1 MPKLLVFVFLV
12 IACVSAKAQFVSLS
26 DAEVKK
32 LASTVATDGQVKA
45 VFEPIKTTAEKALN
59 EVPNPIEEIR
69 SEGLLAGNPAKT
81 ASLKAVNDAPKIY
94 ALALCYRLYNQEQYL
109 NKTIE
114 YLSAWAKINK
124 PTGDPID
131 GTKLE
136 DLIAGYDLIRD
147 KVNKQTKTDI
157 DAWLDTFANEQ
168 INSASI
174 KPGKQTA
181 INNWNSHRLKVI
193 TLIAYTLHDKKMEQ
207 YVQDEIEKQIAQNLY
222 ADGSGFDF
230 KERDALH
237 YHIYT
242 LEPLLKA
249 IIAINRATGKNYYTF
264 QSKSQSSIQKSVQ
277 FLVPFVTGEKTHV
290 EFLNSNVKFD
300 RARAANH
307 EKGYEPANFVPR
319 SGVVVL
325 SLASYFDPS
334 LQQIIKKVNGDNY
347 CDWQLVLNNVRKQ
360 NKNK

>member
-1 MPKLLVFVFLV
+1 MPKLLVFVFLAFV
-12 IACVSAKAQFVSLS
+12 GLSAKAQFVSLS
-26 DAEVKK
+26 DTEVKT
-32 LASTVATDGQVKA
+32 LAHAIATDEQTKT
-45 VFEPIKTTAEKALN
+45 VFEHLKNTAQKALN
-59 EVPNPIEEIR
+59 EAPDPIEEIR

-94 ALALCYRLYNQEQYL
+94 ALALYYRLYNNEQYL

-114 YLSAWAKINK
+114 YLTAWAKINK

-136 DLIAGYDLIRD
+136 DLIGGYDLIRN
-147 KVNKQTKTDI
+147 KVNIQTQTAI
-157 DAWLDTFANEQ
+157 DAWLNTFANEQ

-193 TLIAYTLHDKKMEQ
+193 TLIAYTLHSEKLQQ
-207 YVQDEIEKQIAQNLY
+207 YIYDEVEKQIAQNLY

-249 IIAINRATGKNYYTF
+249 IIVINRATGKNYYAF

-277 FLVPFVTGEKTHV
+277 FLEPFVTGEKTHV

-307 EKGYEPANFVPR
+307 EKGYEPANFVPG
-319 SGVVVL
+319 SGIVVL

-347 CDWQLVLNNVRKQ
+347 DDWQLVLNNVRKHI
-360 NKNK
+360 K

>member
-1 MPKLLVFVFLV
+1 MPKFLVFIFLAFV
-12 IACVSAKAQFVSLS
+12 GMSAKAQFVSLS
-26 DAEVKK
+26 DTEVKT
-32 LASTVATDGQVKA
+32 LAHAIATDEQTKT
-45 VFEPIKTTAEKALN
+45 VFEHLKITADKALN
-59 EVPNPIEEIR
+59 EAPNPIEEVR

-94 ALALCYRLYNQEQYL
+94 ALALCYRLYNNEQYL

-114 YLSAWAKINK
+114 YLTAWAKINK

-136 DLIAGYDLIRD
+136 DLIAGYDLIRN
-147 KVNKQTKTDI
+147 KVNTQTQTAI
-157 DAWLDTFANEQ
+157 DAWLNTFANEQ

-193 TLIAYTLHDKKMEQ
+193 TLIAYTLHSEKLQQ
-207 YVQDEIEKQIAQNLY
+207 YIYDELEKQIAQNLY

-249 IIAINRATGKNYYTF
+249 IIVINRATGKNYYTF

-307 EKGYEPANFVPR
+307 EKGYEPANFVPA
-319 SGVVVL
+319 SGIVVL

-347 CDWQLVLNNVRKQ
+347 DDWQLVLNNVRKHI
-360 NKNK
+360 K

>member
-1 MPKLLVFVFLV
+1 MPKLLVFIFLAFV
-12 IACVSAKAQFVSLS
+12 GMSAKAQFVSLS
-26 DAEVKK
+26 DTEVKT
-32 LASTVATDGQVKA
+32 LAHAITTDEQTKT
-45 VFEPIKTTAEKALN
+45 VFEQLKNTAQKALN
-59 EVPNPIEEIR
+59 EAPDPIEEVR

-94 ALALCYRLYNQEQYL
+94 ALALCYRLYNNEQYL

-114 YLSAWAKINK
+114 YLTAWAKINK

-136 DLIAGYDLIRD
+136 DLIAGYDLIRS
-147 KVNKQTKTDI
+147 KVNTQTRADI
-157 DAWLDTFANEQ
+157 DAWLNTFANEQ
-168 INSASI
+168 INSISI

-193 TLIAYTLHDKKMEQ
+193 TLIAYTLHNEKLEQ
-207 YVQDEIEKQIAQNLY
+207 YIYDELEKQIAQNLY

-249 IIAINRATGKNYYTF
+249 IIVINRATGKNYYTF

-300 RARAANH
+300 RARANNH
-307 EKGYEPANFVPR
+307 EKGYEPANFVPT
-319 SGVVVL
+319 SGIVVL

-347 CDWQLVLNNVRKQ
+347 DDWQLVLNNVRKHI
-360 NKNK
+360 K

>member
-1 MPKLLVFVFLV
+1 MPKLLVFVFFAFV
-12 IACVSAKAQFVSLS
+12 GVSAKAQFVSLS
-26 DAEVKK
+26 DTEVKT
-32 LASTVATDGQVKA
+32 LAHAITTDEQTKT
-45 VFEPIKTTAEKALN
+45 VFEQLKNTAQKALN
-59 EVPNPIEEIR
+59 EAPDPIEEIR

-94 ALALCYRLYNQEQYL
+94 ALALCYRLYNNEQYL

-114 YLSAWAKINK
+114 YLTAWAKINK

-136 DLIAGYDLIRD
+136 DLIAGYDLIRN
-147 KVNKQTKTDI
+147 KVNTQTQTAI
-157 DAWLDTFANEQ
+157 DAWLNTFANEQ

-193 TLIAYTLHDKKMEQ
+193 TLIAYTLHSEKLQQ
-207 YVQDEIEKQIAQNLY
+207 YIYDELKKQIAQNLY

-249 IIAINRATGKNYYTF
+249 IIVINRATGKNYYTF

-307 EKGYEPANFVPR
+307 EKGYEPANFVPG
-319 SGVVVL
+319 SGIVVL

-347 CDWQLVLNNVRKQ
+347 DDWQLVLNNVRKHI
-360 NKNK
+360 K

>member
-1 MPKLLVFVFLV
+1 VPKFLVFIFLAFV
-12 IACVSAKAQFVSLS
+12 GMSAKAQFVSLS
-26 DAEVKK
+26 DTEVKT
-32 LASTVATDGQVKA
+32 LAHAIATDEQTKT
-45 VFEPIKTTAEKALN
+45 VFEHLKITADKALN
-59 EVPNPIEEIR
+59 EAPNPIEEVR

-94 ALALCYRLYNQEQYL
+94 ALALCYRLYNNEQYL

-114 YLSAWAKINK
+114 YLTAWAKINK

-136 DLIAGYDLIRD
+136 DLIAGYDLIRN
-147 KVNKQTKTDI
+147 KVNTQTQTAI
-157 DAWLDTFANEQ
+157 DAWLNTFANEQ

-193 TLIAYTLHDKKMEQ
+193 TLIAYTLHSEKLQQ
-207 YVQDEIEKQIAQNLY
+207 YIYDELEKQIAQNLY

-249 IIAINRATGKNYYTF
+249 IIVINRATGKNYYTF

-307 EKGYEPANFVPR
+307 EKGYEPANFVPG
-319 SGVVVL
+319 SGIVVL

-347 CDWQLVLNNVRKQ
+347 DDWQLVLNNVRKHI
-360 NKNK
+360 K

>member
-1 MPKLLVFVFLV
+1 MPKLLVFVFLAFV
-12 IACVSAKAQFVSLS
+12 GMSAKAQFVSLS
-26 DAEVKK
+26 DTEVKA
-32 LASTVATDGQVKA
+32 LAHAITTDEQIKA
-45 VFEPIKTTAEKALN
+45 VFEPIKNTAQKALN
-59 EVPNPIEEIR
+59 EAPNPIEMVR

-94 ALALCYRLYNQEQYL
+94 ALALCYRLYSNEQYL

-114 YLSAWAKINK
+114 YLTAWAKINK

-136 DLIAGYDLIRD
+136 DLIAGYDLIRN
-147 KVNKQTKTDI
+147 KVNTQTQTAI
-157 DAWLDTFANEQ
+157 DAWLNTFANEQ

-193 TLIAYTLHDKKMEQ
+193 TLIAYTLHSEKLEQ
-207 YVQDEIEKQIAQNLY
+207 YIYDEIEKQIAQNLY

-249 IIAINRATGKNYYTF
+249 IIVINRATGKNYYTF

-307 EKGYEPANFVPR
+307 EKGYEPANFVPG
-319 SGVVVL
+319 SGIVVL

-347 CDWQLVLNNVRKQ
+347 DDWQLVLNNVRKHI
-360 NKNK
+360 K